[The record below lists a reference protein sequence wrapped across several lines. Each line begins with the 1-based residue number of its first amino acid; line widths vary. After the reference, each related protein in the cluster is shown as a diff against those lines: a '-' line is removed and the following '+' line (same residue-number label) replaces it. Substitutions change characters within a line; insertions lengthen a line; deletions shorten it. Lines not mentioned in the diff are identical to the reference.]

1 MSVKDSRIEFANA
14 LKHLIKRENL
24 EAVSVGEIAAEAGL
38 SRQLFYK
45 YFTDKYDLAFWCY
58 MQMISPVAKAYIDGR
73 ISFHEQNVTM
83 LNIFRNEPEFY
94 KNLFQNSEVQN
105 SFFQQYFNFSI
116 SSWSLMA
123 GRKNANNL
131 ELYYLYR
138 LYTYGCNHIVM
149 DYIKNGMKE
158 DVEFMADLFDEALP
172 EKLRPIVNGI

>member
-83 LNIFRNEPEFY
+83 LNIFR
-94 KNLFQNSEVQN
+94 KI
-105 SFFQQYFNFSI
+105 SFKIPRFRIPFFSNISI
-116 SSWSLMA
+116 SVYPAGHLWLEEKTLTTWSCIIYI
-123 GRKNANNL
+123 G
-131 ELYYLYR
+131 
-138 LYTYGCNHIVM
+138 YTLTVVI
-149 DYIKNGMKE
+149 I
-158 DVEFMADLFDEALP
+158 
-172 EKLRPIVNGI
+172 